1 MPLMTKIWSKSLAG
15 ISMISPDESFLSKDR
30 SSRNLP
36 DTETFLVWGQWSSR
50 SIFFKNRNIGKGD
63 WRSEM
68 RKKYCEKLV
77 QILVIFCCMFCLPW
91 RKNIIIKNWWFLAVT
106 GAHSCCKV
114 GPASKCFETNDMHYN
129 DWTVRLPESLPR
141 ACRMGTWLNAILR
154 GITTS
159 TDQLGMI
166 LILRHNMMSSRLGVH
181 TKRTRRDQYDRIK
194 PI

>member
-1 MPLMTKIWSKSLAG
+1 MELEIH
-15 ISMISPDESFLSKDR
+15 
-30 SSRNLP
+30 
-36 DTETFLVWGQWSSR
+36 
-50 SIFFKNRNIGKGD
+50 FFKI
-63 WRSEM
+63 E
-68 RKKYCEKLV
+68 
-77 QILVIFCCMFCLPW
+77 ILVRGIEEVKWEKNLVRSWFKSFCCMFCHPW

-166 LILRHNMMSSRLGVH
+166 LILRHNMTSSRLGVH
-181 TKRTRRDQYDRIK
+181 TKRSRRDQYDRIK